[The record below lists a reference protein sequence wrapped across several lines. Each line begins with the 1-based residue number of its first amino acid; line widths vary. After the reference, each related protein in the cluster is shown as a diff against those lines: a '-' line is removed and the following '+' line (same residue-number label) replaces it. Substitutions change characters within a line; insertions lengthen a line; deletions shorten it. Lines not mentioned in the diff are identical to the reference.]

1 MKKKL
6 LVTCILAMTVAAAAC
21 GKKDDTAE
29 SEAFVESTVEE
40 TEAEAEE
47 ESEAESKEAG
57 EAQAE
62 ASDDEEYIEDE
73 GYYEGT
79 VTSVNGKQIT
89 LQGPDGSS
97 FVFDITN
104 AELDPDY
111 DVLPGA
117 LVDVSYDGAKADV
130 TPVTEVSVVMSL
142 EQQADSLGK
151 DPVLVGTITDM
162 TPSEITVTDPNGKA
176 HELSSV
182 MAYVVAGS
190 GEELNVGTEVDVT
203 YVGTI
208 DEEEPDAED
217 EEAMGAPIAIK
228 IVTAAARGSEE
239 ASQNII
245 VGSVNYVDTE
255 TNTFMIDG
263 DSMSFEFACS
273 PEIAGS
279 ISEGNTVKVVYDGC
293 LYQRGVT
300 AVSVTPVSIVGTG
313 R

>member
-1 MKKKL
+1 MRTETTSDTIHRL
-6 LVTCILAMTVAAAAC
+6 FL
-21 GKKDDTAE
+21 DDGQEIVLIGTAHV
-29 SEAFVESTVEE
+29 SQTSVEE
-40 TEAEAEE
+40 
-47 ESEAESKEAG
+47 
-57 EAQAE
+57 
-62 ASDDEEYIEDE
+62 
-73 GYYEGT
+73 
-79 VTSVNGKQIT
+79 VRT
-89 LQGPDGSS
+89 L
-97 FVFDITN
+97 
-104 AELDPDY
+104 
-111 DVLPGA
+111 
-117 LVDVSYDGAKADV
+117 
-130 TPVTEVSVVMSL
+130 
-142 EQQADSLGK
+142 
-151 DPVLVGTITDM
+151 
-162 TPSEITVTDPNGKA
+162 
-176 HELSSV
+176 
-182 MAYVVAGS
+182 
-190 GEELNVGTEVDVT
+190 
-203 YVGTI
+203 I